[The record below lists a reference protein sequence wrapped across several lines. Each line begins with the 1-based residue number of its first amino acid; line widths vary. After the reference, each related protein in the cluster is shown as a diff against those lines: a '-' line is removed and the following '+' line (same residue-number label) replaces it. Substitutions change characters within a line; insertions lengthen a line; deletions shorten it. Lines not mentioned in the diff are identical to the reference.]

1 MRSSA
6 TVLLFVLCC
15 FGAWATSVG
24 RPIRI
29 DVAAPTHEQ
38 PVTAAMVILDAKGS
52 NAVRRGEHCVVW
64 VRVRILPLFH
74 IYGLNKSGTDNAP
87 TRLKLA
93 FPKGVKAV
101 RDWTAQG
108 EPKKAGKALIY
119 EEEIT
124 FVTTLMVGKKTPQGK
139 HAINCQIEYQV
150 CNEEL
155 CWPPAKIDLAAEV
168 EVVALN

>member
-1 MRSSA
+1 MR
-6 TVLLFVLCC
+6 
-15 FGAWATSVG
+15 
-24 RPIRI
+24 RI

-38 PVTAAMVILDAKGS
+38 PVTAAMAIVNAKGS
-52 NAVRRGEHCVVW
+52 NVVTRGEQCVVL

-74 IYGLNKSGTDNAP
+74 IYGLNKSGTDNTP

-93 FPKGVKAV
+93 LPNGVKAV
-101 RDWTAQG
+101 RDWTAQ

-124 FVTTLMVGKKTPQGK
+124 FVTTLMVGKKSPQGK
-139 HAINCQIEYQV
+139 HAIKCQIEYQV

-155 CWPPAKIDLAAEV
+155 CWPPAKIDLAAEI
-168 EVVALN
+168 EVLASK

>member
-1 MRSSA
+1 M
-6 TVLLFVLCC
+6 
-15 FGAWATSVG
+15 
-24 RPIRI
+24 RI
-29 DVAAPTHEQ
+29 DVAAPTHGQ
-38 PVTAAMVILDAKGS
+38 PVTAAMAIVNAKGS
-52 NAVRRGEHCVVW
+52 NAVTRGEQCVVL

-74 IYGLNKSGTDNAP
+74 IYGLNKSGTDNTP

-93 FPKGVKAV
+93 LPKGVKAV

-108 EPKKAGKALIY
+108 EPKKAGKARIY

-124 FVTTLMVGKKTPQGK
+124 FVTTLMVGKKSPAGK
-139 HAINCQIEYQV
+139 HMIKCQIEYQV

-168 EVVALN
+168 EVVASK

>member
-1 MRSSA
+1 MRNSA
-6 TVLLFVLCC
+6 AILVVVLCC
-15 FGAWATSVG
+15 NVAWGASIG
-24 RPIRI
+24 PPIRI

-38 PVTAAMVILDAKGS
+38 PVTAAMTIVNDKGS
-52 NAVRRGEHCVVW
+52 NVVRRGELCVVW

-108 EPKKAGKALIY
+108 EPKKTGKALLY

-124 FVTTLMVGKKTPQGK
+124 FVTTLMVGKKSPQGK
-139 HAINCQIEYQV
+139 HAIKCQVEYQV

-168 EVVALN
+168 EVVASN